1 MQANP
6 NEFALCSGVM
16 KMSKD
21 SAFRLSRTILLSS
34 AAGFILAGAT
44 GLPAL
49 AQNQKQPQQAQ
60 VKTSKTGAAETRPAA
75 EKNAK
80 AQVLELDTITI
91 SPLSNDQAVIDA
103 IASTSLISRQQ
114 IDRIQPT
121 TAADIFRFTPG
132 VHASLNGDDPAT
144 SINIRGLQQYGR
156 VAVTLDGARQDYW
169 RVGHGSG
176 SFYIDPELLKQVT
189 VIRGPVSN
197 IYGSGAIG
205 GVVAFETKDARDFLR
220 DGETWALSEKLRYE
234 SNGKG
239 FLTSTTGAY
248 RFHENF
254 DVIGNLNYRD
264 SDEYKNGDGDDVRWT
279 GEKVISG
286 MGKVTMR
293 PAEGHE
299 LKFGFSRQKYE
310 DIITGSSGST
320 SATLSRYDADTVVST
335 YTGSYTYRPD
345 DNPFWDLSVNAYHS
359 STDNDQYQVWP
370 LKNLGS
376 TRYYDVSTSGIR
388 AYNASRFETESFK
401 HTLTYGADYYKLRG
415 RSDTDNFGNG
425 EQQAYGGFLQWQG
438 EYQKWLE
445 LIGAVRYDGYKLDGT
460 SKATPSTPSQ
470 DVSLDGNRVSPR
482 FSVGVTPFDGIQ
494 FYGLYAQG
502 YRVPHMQDVF
512 RQNGAHGSGY
522 EPNLFL
528 KPEVATSYEAGI
540 NLRRDD
546 VIEAGDQLR
555 AKLNIFH
562 TNVKDYINT
571 VKTGSV
577 TTSENVG
584 TARLRGVEVEG
595 TYDAWWGYVNIGA
608 SYTNAE
614 MKDGVYKGESLSNT
628 PLHNFSAA
636 LGLKAFD
643 ERLIYGIEYQSVG
656 KVTRAISNGVV
667 VYPRTDLVNVFANW
681 QINDTVKLDFGVDNV
696 FNKAYTDAQTGWATG
711 TDIEQGKGRTFKI
724 AITGRFGG

>member
-1 MQANP
+1 MNISQ
-6 NEFALCSGVM
+6 
-16 KMSKD
+16 K
-21 SAFRLSRTILLSS
+21 SAFGLMSTTVLSTLGLL
-34 AAGFILAGAT
+34 
-44 GLPAL
+44 AL
-49 AQNQKQPQQAQ
+49 AASPAQAQTKPVKTEQQAATQ
-60 VKTSKTGAAETRPAA
+60 TSADKTKQ
-75 EKNAK
+75 
-80 AQVLELDTITI
+80 QVLELDTITI

-114 IDRIQPT
+114 IDRIQPV

-144 SINIRGLQQYGR
+144 SINIRGLQQSGR

-176 SFYIDPELLKQVT
+176 SFYIEPELLKQVT

-205 GVVAFETKDARDFLR
+205 GVVAFETKDARDFLN

-248 RFHENF
+248 RFN
-254 DVIGNLNYRD
+254 DNIDIIGNLNYRD
-264 SDEYKNGDGDDVRWT
+264 SDEYKNGDGDYVRWT
-279 GEKVISG
+279 GEKAISG

-299 LKFGFSRQKYE
+299 LKFGISRQKYE
-310 DIITGSSGST
+310 DIITASSGSA
-320 SATLSRYDADTVVST
+320 SPTLSRFDADTIVST
-335 YTGSYTYRPD
+335 YTSSYTYRPD
-345 DNPFWDLSVNAYHS
+345 DNPFWDLSVNAYHT
-359 STDNDQYQVWP
+359 STENDQFQVWE
-370 LKNLGS
+370 LKNYGK
-376 TRYYDVSTSGIR
+376 TRYYDVSTSGFR
-388 AYNASRFETESFK
+388 AHNSSRFETEALK
-401 HTLTYGADYYKLRG
+401 HTVTYGLDYYKLRG

-425 EQQAYGGFLQWQG
+425 EQQAYGGFVQWQG

-460 SKATPSTPSQ
+460 SKVTPTNPSQ

-482 FSVGVTPFDGIQ
+482 LSVGITPIEGIQ

-528 KPEVATSYEAGI
+528 KPEVATTYEVGI
-540 NLRRDD
+540 NLRQENL
-546 VIEAGDQLR
+546 IEAGDQLR
-555 AKLNIFH
+555 TKLNIFH
-562 TNVKDYINT
+562 TDVKDYINT
-571 VKTGSV
+571 VKIDKY

-584 TARLRGVEVEG
+584 TARLRGVELEG
-595 TYDAWWGYVNIGA
+595 TYDTWWGYVNLAA
-608 SYTNAE
+608 SYTDAE
-614 MKDGVYKGESLSNT
+614 MKDGIYKGESLSST

-636 LGLKAFD
+636 LGLKALED
-643 ERLIYGIEYQSVG
+643 KLVYGVEYQSIG
-656 KVTRAISNGVV
+656 RTTRATSTSVM
-667 VYPRTDLVNVFANW
+667 VYPRTDLVNLFANW
-681 QINDTVKLDFGVDNV
+681 QVTDNVKLDFGVDNL
-696 FNKAYTDAQTGWATG
+696 FNKAYTDAQTGWATN
-711 TDIEQGKGRTFKI
+711 TDIEQGKGRTFKV

>member
-1 MQANP
+1 
-6 NEFALCSGVM
+6 M
-16 KMSKD
+16 KISQV
-21 SAFRLSRTILLSS
+21 SVFRLLSTTVLS
-34 AAGFILAGAT
+34 TVGLISIGAA
-44 GLPAL
+44 PAL
-49 AQNQKQPQQAQ
+49 AQKAQTTVQVTAEQK
-60 VKTSKTGAAETRPAA
+60 TA
-75 EKNAK
+75 EKPK
-80 AQVLELDTITI
+80 SQVLELDTITI

-121 TAADIFRFTPG
+121 TAADLFRVTPG

-156 VAVTLDGARQDYW
+156 VAVTMDGARQDYW

-176 SFYIDPELLKQVT
+176 SFYIEPELLKQVT

-205 GVVAFETKDARDFLR
+205 GVVAFETKDAGDFLR
-220 DGETWALSEKLRYE
+220 DGETWALSQKLRYE

-239 FLTSTTGAY
+239 YLTSTTGAY
-248 RFHENF
+248 RFNDNI

-264 SDEYKNGDGDDVRWT
+264 SDEYKNGDGDYVRWT

-299 LKFGFSRQKYE
+299 LKFGISRQKYE
-310 DIITGSSGST
+310 DIITASSGS
-320 SATLSRYDADTVVST
+320 SSPTLSRYNNDTLVTT
-335 YTGSYTYRPD
+335 YTGSYAYKPD
-345 DNPFWDLSVNAYHS
+345 DNPFWDLSVNAYNT

-370 LKNLGS
+370 LASLGK
-376 TRYYDVSTSGIR
+376 TRYYDVSTSGFR
-388 AYNASRFETESFK
+388 AYNSSRFETEGLK

-415 RSDTDNFGNG
+415 SSDTTNFGNG

-445 LIGAVRYDGYKLDGT
+445 LIGAVRYDGYKLNGT
-460 SKATPSTPSQ
+460 SKAAPGAPST
-470 DVSLDGNRVSPR
+470 DVDMDGNRVSPR
-482 FSVGVTPFDGIQ
+482 LSVGITPIEGIQ

-512 RQNGAHGSGY
+512 RQDGAHGSGY
-522 EPNLFL
+522 EPNLL
-528 KPEVATSYEAGI
+528 LRPEVATTYEAGI
-540 NLRRDD
+540 NLRQENLLGD
-546 VIEAGDQLR
+546 GDQLR
-555 AKLNIFH
+555 TKLNIFH
-562 TNVKDYINT
+562 TDVKDYINT
-571 VKTGSV
+571 VKNGSV

-584 TARLRGVEVEG
+584 TARLRGVELEG
-595 TYDAWWGYVNIGA
+595 TYDAWWGYVNLAA

-628 PLHNFSAA
+628 PLNNFSAA
-636 LGLKAFD
+636 LGLKALD
-643 ERLIYGIEYQSVG
+643 DRLVYGIEYQSVG
-656 KVTRAISNGVV
+656 KVTRVITNGVK

-681 QINDTVKLDFGVDNV
+681 QVSENVKLDFAVDNV
-696 FNKAYTDAQTGWATG
+696 FNKSYTDAQTGWATA
-711 TDIEQGKGRTFKI
+711 TDIEQAKGRTFKV

>member
-1 MQANP
+1 
-6 NEFALCSGVM
+6 M
-16 KMSKD
+16 KISQN
-21 SAFRLSRTILLSS
+21 SAFRLLNTTVLSTLGLLAVST
-34 AAGFILAGAT
+34 APL
-44 GLPAL
+44 L
-49 AQNQKQPQQAQ
+49 AQTKPVKPQQQADEQ
-60 VKTSKTGAAETRPAA
+60 KPAD
-75 EKNAK
+75 K
-80 AQVLELDTITI
+80 ARSQVLELDTITI

-114 IDRIQPT
+114 IDRIQPV

-176 SFYIDPELLKQVT
+176 SFYIEPELLKQVT

-205 GVVAFETKDARDFLR
+205 GVVAFETKDARDFLY

-248 RFHENF
+248 RFNENF

-264 SDEYKNGDGDDVRWT
+264 SDEYKNGDGDYVRWT

-286 MGKVTMR
+286 MGKVTIR

-299 LKFGFSRQKYE
+299 LKFGISRQKYE
-310 DIITGSSGST
+310 DIITGSSGSS

-335 YTGSYTYRPD
+335 YTGSYTYKPD

-359 STDNDQYQVWP
+359 ATDNDQFQVWQ
-370 LKNLGS
+370 LKDYGK
-376 TRYYDVSTSGIR
+376 TRYYDVSTSGFR
-388 AYNASRFETESFK
+388 AHNSSRFETESLK
-401 HTLTYGADYYKLRG
+401 HTVTYGMDYYKLRG

-425 EQQAYGGFLQWQG
+425 EQQAYGGFVQWQG

-460 SKATPSTPSQ
+460 SKATPTSPSQ
-470 DVSLDGNRVSPR
+470 DVSLDGNRISPR
-482 FSVGVTPFDGIQ
+482 LSVGITPVEGIQ

-528 KPEVATSYEAGI
+528 KPEVATTYEAGI
-540 NLRRDD
+540 NLRQENLL
-546 VIEAGDQLR
+546 EAGDQLR
-555 AKLNIFH
+555 TKINIFH
-562 TNVKDYINT
+562 TDVKDYINT
-571 VKTGSV
+571 VKIAKY

-584 TARLRGVEVEG
+584 TARLRGVELEG
-595 TYDAWWGYVNIGA
+595 TYDTWWGYVNLAA
-608 SYTNAE
+608 SYTDAE
-614 MKDGVYKGESLSNT
+614 MKDGIYKGESLSNT

-636 LGLKAFD
+636 LGLKALD
-643 ERLIYGIEYQSVG
+643 DRLVYGIEYQSIG
-656 KVTRAISNGVV
+656 KVTRAISNGVT

-681 QINDTVKLDFGVDNV
+681 QVTDNVKLDFGVDNV

-711 TDIEQGKGRTFKI
+711 SDIEQGKGRTFKV

>member
-1 MQANP
+1 
-6 NEFALCSGVM
+6 M
-16 KMSKD
+16 KISQK
-21 SAFRLSRTILLSS
+21 SAFRLLGTTVLSTIGLFAFS
-34 AAGFILAGAT
+34 ATPL
-44 GLPAL
+44 L
-49 AQNQKQPQQAQ
+49 AQTKP
-60 VKTSKTGAAETRPAA
+60 VKTQQQTDEQKPAD
-75 EKNAK
+75 KAK
-80 AQVLELDTITI
+80 SQVLELDTITI

-176 SFYIDPELLKQVT
+176 SFYIEPELLKQVT

-205 GVVAFETKDARDFLR
+205 GVVAFETKDARDFLY

-248 RFHENF
+248 RFNENF

-264 SDEYKNGDGDDVRWT
+264 SDEYKNGDGDYVRWT
-279 GEKVISG
+279 GEKTISG
-286 MGKVTMR
+286 MGKVTLR

-299 LKFGFSRQKYE
+299 LKFGISRQKYE
-310 DIITGSSGST
+310 DIITGSSGSA
-320 SATLSRYDADTVVST
+320 SPTLSRYNADTVVST

-359 STDNDQYQVWP
+359 ATDNDQFQVWQ
-370 LKNLGS
+370 LKDYGK
-376 TRYYDVSTSGIR
+376 TRYYDVSTSGFR
-388 AYNASRFETESFK
+388 AHNSSRFETESLK
-401 HTLTYGADYYKLRG
+401 HTVTYGMDYYKLRG

-425 EQQAYGGFLQWQG
+425 EQQAYGGFVQWQG

-445 LIGAVRYDGYKLDGT
+445 VIGAVRYDGYKLDGT
-460 SKATPSTPSQ
+460 SKASPGNPSQ

-482 FSVGVTPFDGIQ
+482 LSVGITPIEGIQ
-494 FYGLYAQG
+494 LYGLYAQG

-512 RQNGAHGSGY
+512 RQNGSHGSGY

-528 KPEVATSYEAGI
+528 KPEVATTYEAGI
-540 NLRRDD
+540 NLRQDNL
-546 VIEAGDQLR
+546 IEAGDQLR
-555 AKLNIFH
+555 TKLNIFH
-562 TNVKDYINT
+562 TDVKDYINT
-571 VKTGSV
+571 VKIDKY

-584 TARLRGVEVEG
+584 TARLRGVELEG
-595 TYDAWWGYVNIGA
+595 TYDTWWGYVNLAA
-608 SYTNAE
+608 SYNDAE
-614 MKDGVYKGESLSNT
+614 MKDGIYKGESLSNT

-636 LGLKAFD
+636 LGLKALD
-643 ERLIYGIEYQSVG
+643 DRLVYGIEYQSLG
-656 KVTRAISNGVV
+656 KVTRAISNGVT

-681 QINDTVKLDFGVDNV
+681 QVTDNVKLDFGVDNI
-696 FNKAYTDAQTGWATG
+696 FNKAYTDAQTGWATT
-711 TDIEQGKGRTFKI
+711 TDIEQGKGRTFKV

>member
-1 MQANP
+1 
-6 NEFALCSGVM
+6 M
-16 KMSKD
+16 KISQN
-21 SAFRLSRTILLSS
+21 SAFRLLSTTVLSTLGLLALST
-34 AAGFILAGAT
+34 APL
-44 GLPAL
+44 L
-49 AQNQKQPQQAQ
+49 AQTKPVKTQQQADAQ
-60 VKTSKTGAAETRPAA
+60 KPADKTKS
-75 EKNAK
+75 
-80 AQVLELDTITI
+80 QVLELDTITI

-114 IDRIQPT
+114 IDRIQPV

-176 SFYIDPELLKQVT
+176 SFYIEPELLKQVT

-205 GVVAFETKDARDFLR
+205 GVVAFETKDARDFLY
-220 DGETWALSEKLRYE
+220 DGEIWALSEKLRYE

-248 RFHENF
+248 RFNENF

-264 SDEYKNGDGDDVRWT
+264 SDEYKNGDGDYVRWT

-286 MGKVTMR
+286 MGKVTIR
-293 PAEGHE
+293 PADGHE
-299 LKFGFSRQKYE
+299 LKFGISRQKYE
-310 DIITGSSGST
+310 DIITGSSGSS

-335 YTGSYTYRPD
+335 YTGSYTYKPD

-359 STDNDQYQVWP
+359 ATDNDQFQVWQ
-370 LKNLGS
+370 LKDYGK
-376 TRYYDVSTSGIR
+376 TRYYDVSTSGFR
-388 AYNASRFETESFK
+388 AHNSSRFETESLK
-401 HTLTYGADYYKLRG
+401 HTVTYGMDYYKLRG

-425 EQQAYGGFLQWQG
+425 EQQAYGGFVQWQG

-460 SKATPSTPSQ
+460 SKATPTSPSQ
-470 DVSLDGNRVSPR
+470 DVSLDGNRISPR
-482 FSVGVTPFDGIQ
+482 LSVGITPVEGIQ

-528 KPEVATSYEAGI
+528 KPEVATTYEAGI
-540 NLRRDD
+540 NLRQENLL
-546 VIEAGDQLR
+546 EAGDQLR
-555 AKLNIFH
+555 TKLNIFH
-562 TNVKDYINT
+562 TDVKDYINT
-571 VKTGSV
+571 VKIAKY

-584 TARLRGVEVEG
+584 TARLRGVELEG
-595 TYDAWWGYVNIGA
+595 TYDTWWGYVNLAA
-608 SYTNAE
+608 SYTDAE
-614 MKDGVYKGESLSNT
+614 MKDGIYKGESLSNT

-636 LGLKAFD
+636 LGLKALD
-643 ERLIYGIEYQSVG
+643 DRLVYGIEYQSVG
-656 KVTRAISNGVV
+656 KVTRAISNGVT

-681 QINDTVKLDFGVDNV
+681 QVTDNVKLDFGVDNV

-711 TDIEQGKGRTFKI
+711 SDIEQGKGRTFKV